1 MKPETRN
8 LKPETCF
15 RIFGLSPNKHMKPLH
30 TCPVGTQCRILSV
43 TGEDSCVRRANELG
57 LVEGVCCSIERR
69 APFDGPVEISMGRS
83 RLGVRLGNELSIL
96 VEVLDAAHQ
105 QLMRRQ
111 NTAAN
116 VG

>member
-1 MKPETRN
+1 
-8 LKPETCF
+8 
-15 RIFGLSPNKHMKPLH
+15 
-30 TCPVGTQCRILSV
+30 
-43 TGEDSCVRRANELG
+43 
-57 LVEGVCCSIERR
+57 
-69 APFDGPVEISMGRS
+69 MGRS